1 METIKNKIPEYN
13 IIFFEKLKIYLDTKL
28 YFFGSV
34 QRPDYFPSKSDID
47 VVIFTDNMKST
58 LFKMQYFL
66 NKTPESFHK
75 VVWKQNINDTIIKGY
90 KIQYKE
96 PENNLN
102 IEFSIFKEKNKD
114 IVLKDRASKTNL
126 PFYIIWLLL
135 IIKFLFYELKILPK
149 DWYVSCKKFIIKK
162 DDFIIL

>member
-1 METIKNKIPEYN
+1 METTKNKIPEYN
-13 IIFFEKLKIYLDTKL
+13 IVFFEKLKNYLNTKL

-47 VVIFTDNMKST
+47 VLIFTDNMKST

-66 NKTPESFHK
+66 NETPESFHK
-75 VVWKQNINDTIIKGY
+75 VVWKQKINDTIIKGY

-102 IEFSIFKEKNKD
+102 IEFSIFNEKNKD
-114 IVLKDRASKTNL
+114 IVLKDRTSKTNL

-135 IIKFLFYELKILPK
+135 IIKFLFYELNILPK

-162 DDFIIL
+162 DDYIIL